1 MNQDAMK
8 EAAEATTKQTG
19 TAVAKTA
26 IKKQA
31 PAVIVKDLIEKR
43 MPDIKKAL
51 PSVITAERFTRIATT
66 AVSANPKLAEA
77 CVKSPMTFL
86 GALMTA
92 AQLGVEPNTPLG
104 QAYLIPFNNSRNING
119 TWVKTPEVTFQLGY
133 QGIID
138 LCYRSGEVTMINAQ
152 VVYENDEFE
161 YELGLDQKLRHVPA
175 RKNRGK
181 PIYFYGVF
189 KTKTGASGF
198 QVMSYE
204 DVLEHAKKFSK
215 SYNAKTGK
223 FSGPWESD
231 FNSMAKKTCL
241 LAALKY
247 APKKSDF
254 VKAIVSD
261 NSVKSDIA
269 ADMTSVNN
277 DDVIDVEAVE
287 PSAEDIERESD
298 QVQLNT

>member
-1 MNQDAMK
+1 MK
-8 EAAEATTKQTG
+8 EAAAATKATG

-26 IKKQA
+26 PKKQP
-31 PAVIVKDLIEKR
+31 PALIVKGLIEKR
-43 MPDIKKAL
+43 MDDIKKAL
-51 PSVITAERFTRIATT
+51 PAVITPERFVRIATT

-77 CVKSPMTFL
+77 ASKSPMTFL

-104 QAYLIPFNNSRNING
+104 QAYLIPFNNSRLVDG
-119 TWVKTPEVTFQLGY
+119 TWVKVPEVTFQLGY

-161 YELGLDQKLRHVPA
+161 YELGLDQKLRHIPA
-175 RKNRGK
+175 KKNRGK
-181 PIYFYGVF
+181 PEYYYGVF
-189 KTKTGASGF
+189 KTKSGASGF

-231 FNSMAKKTCL
+231 FNSMSKKTVL

-254 VKAIVSD
+254 VKAIVND
-261 NSVKSDIA
+261 NTVKSNIA
-269 ADMTSVNN
+269 EDMSSVNN

-287 PSAEDIERESD
+287 PTEADVAEEKERTKA
-298 QVQLNT
+298 NA

>member
-1 MNQDAMK
+1 MK
-8 EAAEATTKQTG
+8 EAAAATKASG

-26 IKKQA
+26 IKKQP
-31 PAVIVKDLIEKR
+31 PALIVKGLIEKR
-43 MPDIKKAL
+43 MDDIKKAL
-51 PSVITAERFTRIATT
+51 PAVITPERFVRIATT

-77 CVKSPMTFL
+77 ASRSPMTFL

-104 QAYLIPFNNSRNING
+104 QAYLIPFNNSRLVDG
-119 TWVKTPEVTFQLGY
+119 TWVKVPEVTFQLGY

-161 YELGLDQKLRHVPA
+161 YELGLDQKLRHIPA
-175 RKNRGK
+175 KKNRGK
-181 PIYFYGVF
+181 PEYYYGVF
-189 KTKTGASGF
+189 KTKSGASGF

-215 SYNAKTGK
+215 SYNAKSGK

-254 VKAIVSD
+254 VKAIVND
-261 NSVKSDIA
+261 NSVKSSISE
-269 ADMTSVNN
+269 DMSSVNN
-277 DDVIDVEAVE
+277 DDVIDVEAAE
-287 PSAEDIERESD
+287 PTEDDVAEEKERTKA
-298 QVQLNT
+298 NA

>member
-8 EAAEATTKQTG
+8 EAAAASKQAAEGT

-26 IKKQA
+26 AKKP
-31 PAVIVKDLIEKR
+31 PAIIVKELIEKR

-104 QAYLIPFNNSRNING
+104 QAYLIPFNNSRKING
-119 TWVKTPEVTFQLGY
+119 QWVKVPEVTFQLGY

-138 LCYRSGEVTMINAQ
+138 LCYRSGEVTMIDAQ
-152 VVYENDEFE
+152 VVYENDTFD
-161 YELGLDQKLRHVPA
+161 YELGLDPKLKHIPA

-181 PIYFYGVF
+181 PIYYYGVF
-189 KTKTGASGF
+189 KTKNGASGF

-215 SYNAKTGK
+215 SYNAKEGK

-231 FNSMAKKTCL
+231 FNSMARKTVL

-254 VKAIVSD
+254 VKAIVND
-261 NSVKSDIA
+261 NTVKSDIA
-269 ADMTSVNN
+269 SDMSSVNN

-287 PSAEDIERESD
+287 PTPDEVAADKDSKES
-298 QVQLNT
+298 

>member
-1 MNQDAMK
+1 MK
-8 EAAEATTKQTG
+8 EAAAATKASG

-26 IKKQA
+26 PKKQP
-31 PAVIVKDLIEKR
+31 PALIVKGLIEKR
-43 MPDIKKAL
+43 MDDIKKAL
-51 PSVITAERFTRIATT
+51 PAVITPERFVRIATT

-77 CVKSPMTFL
+77 ASKSPMTFL

-104 QAYLIPFNNSRNING
+104 QAYLIPFNNSRLVDGI
-119 TWVKTPEVTFQLGY
+119 WVKVPEVTFQLGY

-161 YELGLDQKLRHVPA
+161 YELGLDQKLRHIPA
-175 RKNRGK
+175 KKNRGK
-181 PIYFYGVF
+181 PEYYYGVF
-189 KTKTGASGF
+189 KTKSGASGF

-215 SYNAKTGK
+215 SYNAKSGR

-254 VKAIVSD
+254 VKAIVND
-261 NSVKSDIA
+261 NSVKSSISE
-269 ADMTSVNN
+269 DMSSVNN

-287 PSAEDIERESD
+287 PTEADVAEEKERTKA
-298 QVQLNT
+298 NA

>member
-1 MNQDAMK
+1 MK
-8 EAAEATTKQTG
+8 EAAAATKASG

-26 IKKQA
+26 IKKQP
-31 PAVIVKDLIEKR
+31 PALVVKGLIEKR
-43 MPDIKKAL
+43 MDDIKKAL
-51 PSVITAERFTRIATT
+51 PAVITPERFVRIATT

-77 CVKSPMTFL
+77 ASKSPMTFL

-104 QAYLIPFNNSRNING
+104 QAYLIPFNNSRLVDG
-119 TWVKTPEVTFQLGY
+119 TWVKVPEVTFQLGY

-161 YELGLDQKLRHVPA
+161 YELGLDQKLRHIPA
-175 RKNRGK
+175 KKNRGK
-181 PIYFYGVF
+181 PEYYYGVF
-189 KTKTGASGF
+189 KTKSGASGF

-215 SYNAKTGK
+215 SYNAKSGR

-254 VKAIVSD
+254 VKAIVND
-261 NSVKSDIA
+261 NSVKSSISE
-269 ADMTSVNN
+269 DMSSVNN

-287 PSAEDIERESD
+287 PTEADVAEEKERTKA
-298 QVQLNT
+298 NA

>member
-1 MNQDAMK
+1 MK
-8 EAAEATTKQTG
+8 EAAAATKAAGT
-19 TAVAKTA
+19 TAVAKA
-26 IKKQA
+26 APKKQP
-31 PAVIVKDLIEKR
+31 PALIVKGLIEKR
-43 MPDIKKAL
+43 MDDIKKAL
-51 PSVITAERFTRIATT
+51 PAVITPERFVRIATT

-77 CVKSPMTFL
+77 AQRSPMTFL

-104 QAYLIPFNNSRNING
+104 QAYLIPFNNSRLVEG
-119 TWVKTPEVTFQLGY
+119 TWVKVPEVTFQLGY

-161 YELGLDQKLRHVPA
+161 YELGLDQKLRHIPA
-175 RKNRGK
+175 KKNRGK
-181 PIYFYGVF
+181 PEYYYGVF
-189 KTKTGASGF
+189 KTKSGASGF

-223 FSGPWESD
+223 FSGPWDSD

-254 VKAIVSD
+254 VKAIVND
-261 NSVKSDIA
+261 NSVKSDISS
-269 ADMTSVNN
+269 DMSSVDN
-277 DDVIDVEAVE
+277 DDVIDVEAAE
-287 PSAEDIERESD
+287 PTEAEIVAEKERTKAEA
-298 QVQLNT
+298 

>member
-1 MNQDAMK
+1 MK
-8 EAAEATTKQTG
+8 EAAAATKATG

-26 IKKQA
+26 PKKQS
-31 PAVIVKDLIEKR
+31 PALIVKGLIEKR
-43 MPDIKKAL
+43 MDDIKKAL
-51 PSVITAERFTRIATT
+51 PAVITPERFVRIATT

-77 CVKSPMTFL
+77 ASKSPMTFL

-104 QAYLIPFNNSRNING
+104 QAYLIPFNNSRLVDG
-119 TWVKTPEVTFQLGY
+119 TWVKVPEVTFQLGY

-161 YELGLDQKLRHVPA
+161 YELGLDQKLRHIPA
-175 RKNRGK
+175 KKNRGK
-181 PIYFYGVF
+181 PEYYYGVF
-189 KTKTGASGF
+189 KTKSGASGF

-215 SYNAKTGK
+215 SYNAKSGK

-254 VKAIVSD
+254 VKAIVND
-261 NSVKSDIA
+261 NSVKSSISE
-269 ADMTSVNN
+269 DMSSVNN
-277 DDVIDVEAVE
+277 DDVIDVEAAE
-287 PSAEDIERESD
+287 PTEADVAEEKERTKA
-298 QVQLNT
+298 NA

>member
-1 MNQDAMK
+1 MK
-8 EAAEATTKQTG
+8 EAAAAMKATG

-26 IKKQA
+26 PKKQP
-31 PAVIVKDLIEKR
+31 PALVVKGLIEKR
-43 MPDIKKAL
+43 MDDIKKAL
-51 PSVITAERFTRIATT
+51 PAVITPERFVRIATT

-77 CVKSPMTFL
+77 ASKSPMTFL

-104 QAYLIPFNNSRNING
+104 QAYLIPFNNSRLVDG
-119 TWVKTPEVTFQLGY
+119 TWVKVPEVTFQLGY

-161 YELGLDQKLRHVPA
+161 YELGLDQKLRHIPA
-175 RKNRGK
+175 KKNRGK
-181 PIYFYGVF
+181 PEYYYGVF
-189 KTKTGASGF
+189 KTKSGASGF

-215 SYNAKTGK
+215 SYNAKSGK

-254 VKAIVSD
+254 VKAIVND
-261 NSVKSDIA
+261 NSVKSSISE
-269 ADMTSVNN
+269 DMSSVNN

-287 PSAEDIERESD
+287 PTEADVAEEKERTKA
-298 QVQLNT
+298 NA

>member
-1 MNQDAMK
+1 MK
-8 EAAEATTKQTG
+8 EAAAATKTAG

-26 IKKQA
+26 PKKQP
-31 PAVIVKDLIEKR
+31 PALVVKGLIEKR
-43 MPDIKKAL
+43 MDDIKKAL
-51 PSVITAERFTRIATT
+51 PAVITPERFVRIATT

-77 CVKSPMTFL
+77 ASKSPMTFL

-104 QAYLIPFNNSRNING
+104 QAYLIPFNNSRLVDG
-119 TWVKTPEVTFQLGY
+119 TWVKVPEVTFQLGY

-161 YELGLDQKLRHVPA
+161 YELGLDQKLRHIPA
-175 RKNRGK
+175 KKNRGK
-181 PIYFYGVF
+181 PEYYYGVF
-189 KTKTGASGF
+189 KTKSGASGF

-215 SYNAKTGK
+215 SYNAKSGK

-254 VKAIVSD
+254 VKAIVND
-261 NSVKSDIA
+261 NSVKSRISE
-269 ADMTSVNN
+269 DMSSVNN
-277 DDVIDVEAVE
+277 DDVIDVEAAE
-287 PSAEDIERESD
+287 PTEADVAEEKERTKAD
-298 QVQLNT
+298 A

>member
-1 MNQDAMK
+1 MK
-8 EAAEATTKQTG
+8 EAAAATKASG

-26 IKKQA
+26 IKKQP
-31 PAVIVKDLIEKR
+31 PALIVRELIEKR

-104 QAYLIPFNNSRNING
+104 QAYLIPFNNSRNVNG
-119 TWVKTPEVTFQLGY
+119 TWVKVPEVTFQLGY

-138 LCYRSGEVTMINAQ
+138 LVYRSGMAKTMYAK
-152 VVYENDEFE
+152 VVYEKDEFE
-161 YELGLDQKLRHVPA
+161 FEFGLNPKLVHKPYYGA
-175 RKNRGK
+175 DHGK
-181 PIYFYGVF
+181 PIYYYGVF
-189 KTKTGASGF
+189 KSKDGAEIF
-198 QVMSYE
+198 EVMSYE

-223 FSGPWESD
+223 FSGPWDSD
-231 FNSMAKKTCL
+231 FNAMARKTL
-241 LAALKY
+241 MLAVLKY

-261 NSVKSDIA
+261 NSVKSDISS
-269 ADMTSVNN
+269 DMTSVNN
-277 DDVIDVEAVE
+277 DDVIDVEAAE
-287 PSAEDIERESD
+287 PTEDDVAEEKERTKAD
-298 QVQLNT
+298 A

>member
-1 MNQDAMK
+1 MK
-8 EAAEATTKQTG
+8 EAAAATKASG

-26 IKKQA
+26 PKKQP
-31 PAVIVKDLIEKR
+31 PALIVKGLIEKR
-43 MPDIKKAL
+43 MDDIKKAL
-51 PSVITAERFTRIATT
+51 PAVITPERFVRIATT

-77 CVKSPMTFL
+77 ASRSPMTFL

-104 QAYLIPFNNSRNING
+104 QAYLIPFNNSRLVDG
-119 TWVKTPEVTFQLGY
+119 TWVKVPEVTFQLGY

-161 YELGLDQKLRHVPA
+161 YELGLDQKLRHIPA
-175 RKNRGK
+175 KKNRGK
-181 PIYFYGVF
+181 PEYYYGVF
-189 KTKTGASGF
+189 KTKSGASGF

-215 SYNAKTGK
+215 SYNAKSGR

-254 VKAIVSD
+254 VKAIVND
-261 NSVKSDIA
+261 NSVKSSISE
-269 ADMTSVNN
+269 DMSSVNN

-287 PSAEDIERESD
+287 PTEADVAEEKERTKA
-298 QVQLNT
+298 NA

>member
-1 MNQDAMK
+1 MK
-8 EAAEATTKQTG
+8 EAAAATKATG

-26 IKKQA
+26 PKKQP
-31 PAVIVKDLIEKR
+31 PALIVKGLIEKR
-43 MPDIKKAL
+43 MDDIKKAL
-51 PSVITAERFTRIATT
+51 PAVITPERFVRIATT

-77 CVKSPMTFL
+77 ASKSPMTFL

-104 QAYLIPFNNSRNING
+104 QAYLIPFNNSRLVDG
-119 TWVKTPEVTFQLGY
+119 TWVKVPEVTFQLGY

-161 YELGLDQKLRHVPA
+161 YELGLDQKLRHIPA
-175 RKNRGK
+175 KKNRGK
-181 PIYFYGVF
+181 PEYYYGVF
-189 KTKTGASGF
+189 KTKSGASGF

-215 SYNAKTGK
+215 SYNAKSGR

-254 VKAIVSD
+254 VKAIVND
-261 NSVKSDIA
+261 NSVKSSISE
-269 ADMTSVNN
+269 DMSSVNN

-287 PSAEDIERESD
+287 PTEADVAEEKERTKA
-298 QVQLNT
+298 NA

>member
-1 MNQDAMK
+1 MK
-8 EAAEATTKQTG
+8 EAAAATKATG

-26 IKKQA
+26 PKKQP
-31 PAVIVKDLIEKR
+31 PALVVKGLIEKR
-43 MPDIKKAL
+43 MDDIKKAL
-51 PSVITAERFTRIATT
+51 PAVITPERFVRIATT

-77 CVKSPMTFL
+77 ASKSPMTFL

-104 QAYLIPFNNSRNING
+104 QAYLIPFNNSRLVDG
-119 TWVKTPEVTFQLGY
+119 TWVKVPEVTFQLGY

-161 YELGLDQKLRHVPA
+161 YELGLDQKLRHIPA
-175 RKNRGK
+175 KKNRGK
-181 PIYFYGVF
+181 PEYYYGVF
-189 KTKTGASGF
+189 KTKSGASGF

-215 SYNAKTGK
+215 SYNAKSGK

-254 VKAIVSD
+254 VKAIVND
-261 NSVKSDIA
+261 NSVKSSISE
-269 ADMTSVNN
+269 DMSSVNN
-277 DDVIDVEAVE
+277 DDVIDVEAAE
-287 PSAEDIERESD
+287 PTEADVAEEKERTKAD
-298 QVQLNT
+298 A

>member
-1 MNQDAMK
+1 MK
-8 EAAEATTKQTG
+8 EAAAATKATG

-26 IKKQA
+26 PKKQP
-31 PAVIVKDLIEKR
+31 PALIVKGLIEKR
-43 MPDIKKAL
+43 MDDIKKAL
-51 PSVITAERFTRIATT
+51 PAVITPERFVRIATT

-77 CVKSPMTFL
+77 ASKSPMTFL

-104 QAYLIPFNNSRNING
+104 QAYLIPFNNSRLIDG
-119 TWVKTPEVTFQLGY
+119 TWVKVPEVTFQLGY

-161 YELGLDQKLRHVPA
+161 YELGLDQKLRHIPA
-175 RKNRGK
+175 KKNRGK
-181 PIYFYGVF
+181 PEYYYGVF
-189 KTKTGASGF
+189 KTKSGASGF

-215 SYNAKTGK
+215 SYNAKSGK

-254 VKAIVSD
+254 VKAIVND
-261 NSVKSDIA
+261 NSVKSSISE
-269 ADMTSVNN
+269 DMSSVNN
-277 DDVIDVEAVE
+277 DDVIDVEAAE
-287 PSAEDIERESD
+287 PTEADVAEEKERTKA
-298 QVQLNT
+298 NA

>member
-1 MNQDAMK
+1 MK
-8 EAAEATTKQTG
+8 EAAAATKASG
-19 TAVAKTA
+19 TAVTKTA
-26 IKKQA
+26 PKKQP
-31 PAVIVKDLIEKR
+31 PALIVKGLIEKR
-43 MPDIKKAL
+43 MDDIKKAL
-51 PSVITAERFTRIATT
+51 PAVITPERFVRIATT

-77 CVKSPMTFL
+77 ASKSPMTFL

-104 QAYLIPFNNSRNING
+104 QAYLIPFNNSRLVDG
-119 TWVKTPEVTFQLGY
+119 TWVKVPEVTFQLGY

-161 YELGLDQKLRHVPA
+161 YELGLDQKLRHIPA
-175 RKNRGK
+175 KKNRGK
-181 PIYFYGVF
+181 PEYYYGVF
-189 KTKTGASGF
+189 KTKSGASGF

-215 SYNAKTGK
+215 SYNAKSGR

-254 VKAIVSD
+254 VKAIVND
-261 NSVKSDIA
+261 NSVKSSISE
-269 ADMTSVNN
+269 DMSSVNN

-287 PSAEDIERESD
+287 PTEADVAEEKERTKA
-298 QVQLNT
+298 NA